1 MWHYLTDSHRL
12 LLPAGEVSKVNV
24 TLVQNK
30 AENGFEIGCS
40 TNSGCQQSFVDFFAE
55 INKVSLNKM
64 FNVPIILEKL
74 FIFIDCIFSV
84 FVVLFCLFDKV
95 FIGAFEFG

>member
-1 MWHYLTDSHRL
+1 M
-12 LLPAGEVSKVNV
+12 NV

-55 INKVSLNKM
+55 INKVSLNVM
-64 FNVPIILEKL
+64 FKVPIMSLKPFYSSILFYFSDVVF
-74 FIFIDCIFSV
+74 FI
-84 FVVLFCLFDKV
+84 FDKV
-95 FIGAFEFG
+95 FVGAFEFS

>member
-1 MWHYLTDSHRL
+1 M
-12 LLPAGEVSKVNV
+12 NV

-55 INKVSLNKM
+55 INKVSSRCSMSQLCRK
-64 FNVPIILEKL
+64 KL
-74 FIFIDCIFSV
+74 FFIHRLYFAFFV
-84 FVVLFCLFDKV
+84 FTFDKV
-95 FIGAFEFG
+95 FVGAFEFGKLRED